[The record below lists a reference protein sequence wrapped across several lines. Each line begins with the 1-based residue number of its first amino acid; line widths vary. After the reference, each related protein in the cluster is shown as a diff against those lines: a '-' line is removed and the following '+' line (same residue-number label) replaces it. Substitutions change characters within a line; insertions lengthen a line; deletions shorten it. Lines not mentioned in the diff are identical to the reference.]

1 MRSLILAVALG
12 VAFVPAAQAA
22 SFDCTKARRADER
35 AICNN
40 RELNDLDVQ
49 MATWLEVT
57 TSLVA
62 MGQRGSIR
70 DDQRDWLAD
79 RGRCGARVGCLR
91 QSYRNRI
98 AELRSVFAAI
108 RSRGPF

>member
-1 MRSLILAVALG
+1 MRVVLLATALAVAL
-12 VAFVPAAQAA
+12 VPSAQAA

-40 RELNDLDVQ
+40 RELNDLDVE

-57 TSLVA
+57 TSLVM

-70 DDQRDWLAD
+70 DDQREWLAK
-79 RGRCGARVGCLR
+79 RGRCGASVPCLR
-91 QSYRNRI
+91 QSYRGRI
-98 AELRSVFAAI
+98 LQLRRIFSDI